1 MENNYWTAKDEKNG
15 TCPFPRQRT
24 HATVN
29 RNDTSQIIVGT
40 KHWVNICMEHTTK
53 HNKMVRQIES
63 DWIFAHGK
71 NWKEKLLKKL
81 SKTS

>member
-1 MENNYWTAKDEKNG
+1 MENHFWTAKDEESG
-15 TCPFPRQRT
+15 TGPLLFPRA
-24 HATVN
+24 HAAVN

-40 KHWVNICMEHTTK
+40 KHWVNLCTKHTTR
-53 HNKMVRQIES
+53 HNKIVRQIES

-81 SKTS
+81 SETP